1 MKKFL
6 EFIFKNVANKELDS
20 KIAESIIREYQAE
33 MNDRPASENS
43 IKDIAVIGMSCN
55 FGKAENIQEFWHNIE
70 QGIDCLEEVPEY
82 RWDKEKRYSADRKAL
97 RSYSKWGSFA
107 SRANKFD
114 SDFFNQSEI
123 SSMVTDPQQRL
134 FLHLCWEALENAGYG
149 SRDSRMG
156 KDIGVFVGV
165 RGNVYN
171 TETFVSNKNM
181 SDMSRKDSIE
191 FIRSVLL
198 GKAPNMVAAAVSNYL
213 DLKGPSMA
221 VDTACSSSLV
231 SIHLACQSII
241 NGDCDMSIAGGIEV
255 IVDPNT
261 YVYLSQ
267 INALSPEGK
276 CKTFDKN
283 ANGYVPG
290 EGGGAVILKSLDKAI
305 KDKDNIVAV
314 IKATA
319 VNNDGYTVGVT
330 TPDIEGQKRVIK
342 KAYRKAGVKPD
353 SVTLIEAHGTGTFL
367 GDPTEFRAL
376 TEVFRENTE
385 KCNFC
390 ALGTV
395 KSNIG
400 HLHSA
405 AGIASFIKI
414 ALALNKGR
422 IPATLNC
429 NEPNPRF
436 NLISSPFYISDKTTN
451 WVVDKI
457 KRRAGISSFGFG
469 GTNCHIVLEE
479 HPAEYTKKEA
489 ETLENH
495 LAVYSAKDNEALKRV
510 IYNHL
515 EYLNSNVVEPGDYSY
530 TLNTGRELFEKRICV
545 SFKNIEE
552 LRGKLSALIN
562 DKEKHSLLENV
573 ALKNSETPKTA
584 MVFPGQGSQ
593 YYGMAKELYIR
604 IESFREAFNKCD
616 AVISKYLGQSV
627 KEIIYSS
634 DVTNDLINQTAITQP
649 IVFAIDYSIGKM
661 WLDLGI
667 KPDAVLGHSIGEY
680 AAACI
685 AGVFTLEEAARI
697 IVKRAAL
704 MNSIDCNGG
713 MMVVFADEA
722 TVRKVSGDTLPELEA
737 GISIAAI
744 NGPANIVISGTN
756 KDLEIVKSKLS
767 KLSLNT
773 RELAVSHPF
782 HSKLMAPILEEFRN
796 EFNSIKMKRA
806 QIPLVSNL
814 TGDFKYNFD
823 VDYWLEH
830 IIEPVRFNQ
839 SINFLTEN
847 KYDIFIEA
855 GPGTTAATM
864 LKRIEQCSQKVIIP
878 TINRYDSDWDSLTGA
893 VSTVIKEGLD
903 INFNILYSKRN
914 KIELPTYPFNYRD
927 YWINQEK
934 SADIKHSSEEQKNTN
949 RLAYALFDDIKI
961 ISENEIQLEKT
972 VTPGDLEVIKDHVVG
987 DNVIMP
993 GVCFWEMAQIASL
1006 FGYGKVPVALK
1017 RITYPSALII
1027 DKKGNSRYRLILDK
1041 EKGKFTVSAY
1051 NEKSEQQWEHVTLG
1065 TIEEVNPVDKSLIDI
1080 PNIKKRLNYRY
1091 FSGRDLNEKFKE
1103 KGLLYGEK
1111 FYSVTNVWGGKNEAL
1126 TQLRFKADMLT
1137 ENYMYHPGILDGALQ
1152 GIALVQEVAED
1163 TRTFIPYRVEQIDF
1177 YGMLPEDCF
1186 GHVSLVKYNTDKGI
1200 IEFNVSITDIYG
1212 NVKIS
1217 VKKMCLKAVN
1227 MQSDEGI
1234 RTSEKQIKAYYT
1246 PYWTEIEKEKVKTLT
1261 LNTILVFEDIKG
1273 KDSPLVKLFEN
1284 RGCKVIK
1291 VNKEFSYKKI
1301 NEEQYNINPYNKEDY
1316 QNLFS
1321 SLHKDG
1327 IEAQGIIYAFD
1338 LNNSQEVVD
1347 NHGFAVDDIAKGKVL
1362 GLIDLINSMRV
1373 YNLDET
1379 HIAVITGNAFIVNS
1393 HDKGYNYPQ
1402 AAVAGLIR
1410 TIPHEYGNIKGV
1422 LIDIEENSLKNDSTL
1437 KLIADYLM
1445 NEYKKEIV
1453 SIRNGRLLAQTFKK
1467 ENFSISQDMKLPLQ
1481 DQGVYVIAGGL
1492 GGIGLEIAKAIAAKV
1507 KSKLILI
1514 GRSTLPERSKWQSL
1528 EGEDNKAVLKKIKS
1542 IQDIEAMGSEVI
1554 TLAVDV
1560 CNEKHLTSA
1569 LESIRTK
1576 FNHINGV
1583 INAAGILEDALINRV
1598 TKEAYETVTKSKI
1611 LGSCL
1616 LDYAT
1621 NKDNLDFFVIF
1632 SAMITYFGNAGQAAY
1647 SCANAFEDSFAAY
1660 RNFVKGKKTIVIN
1673 WGVWEEVG
1681 LVADSVSKKS
1691 LEERGIIPLSTSEAV
1706 EAFYSCLTEKHFQFG
1721 IGKLNKELEDK
1732 LISNLNTTIPS
1743 RSNSNDL
1750 SKHYTMD
1757 IEKLLKEYLLKKI
1770 NGFRENSS
1778 KPMNYKTSFLDAG
1791 LDSITIVNFTES
1803 FENETGIKLYPTVL
1817 FEYPTIQELSK
1828 YLLKNNNSMLDKV
1841 LNTILISGDEK
1852 TGYADIEKTET
1863 EVVPEK
1869 EQKLI
1874 LSTDI
1879 AVIGMS
1885 GSFPGASDINE
1896 YWQNLMNGIN
1906 CVKEVPAERWDWR
1919 EYYHPDK
1926 QKGKTYCKWGGF
1938 IDDIDLFD
1946 PLFFNLSPKE
1956 ATVLDPQ
1963 QRFLLKAA
1971 WETLEDAGYADG
1983 KLFGTCTGVFVG
1995 VSNHNY
2001 FDEAFDADN
2010 NYSGLATANAIA
2022 ANRLSYFLDLKGP
2035 SMSIDTQCSS
2045 SLVALH
2051 EACKSLIVGESDYA
2065 IAGGVNFLIPKDY
2078 YILLSQMEA
2087 VSKDGSCK
2095 TFDKKAN
2102 GFISGE
2108 GVGVLLLKRL
2118 SDAVTDRDNIHC
2130 VIKATEVNH
2139 DGKSGSLTAPNSK
2152 SQFELI
2158 KRCIG
2163 KAKVNPE
2170 TITYIETHGTGTS
2183 LGDPIEIKGLT
2194 EAFTQYT
2201 DKKSYCALGAVKSNI
2216 GHLESAA
2223 GMASI
2228 IKVIMA
2234 MKNKAIPGN
2243 LHFEEK
2249 NAFIDFANS
2258 PFYVLD
2264 KTIKWQTYGNPMRA
2278 GISSFGMG
2286 GTNGHVILEQAPEYK
2301 KYDSSDENNASY
2313 PVVLSAKSYS
2323 ALKKSI
2329 IKLTE
2334 YLEDKPDLQIKD
2346 ISYTLNTGRYN
2357 FNHRVAIVATSVT
2370 ELIYSLQ
2377 QISSN
2382 NFEYWQSHKIF
2393 YGSIN
2398 GNDAISHLT
2407 ASEDEIVKAV
2417 VVMPTYDRGVFD
2429 NIVTFINKNFQKNK
2443 VVMEVFDEYEKA
2455 INTMGM
2461 SIKKCFQPEV
2471 FCQDN
2476 EARVCTFAFTVGMIK
2491 FLKAL
2496 GIKTVQVITPDNAKN
2511 IMAAAE
2517 NRKNPEECILEIL
2530 ENTEEGTLNDLEAM
2544 DSNYIINLGKRD
2556 YLDSLGIPTGQA
2568 GVFNIQEGEAF
2579 DTDSV
2584 NTMISKIYVKG
2595 GKINF
2600 NAIYSDSERKISL
2613 PTYSFQTK
2621 SYWNRKKARDVSR
2634 EDSIVTTEETHYV
2647 QREQDY
2653 FYKWFWQEVKQNTPL
2668 TFKNSFVWVV
2678 FCDKQGLYTK
2688 IKESLET
2695 KNQKVVSVFADYKYN
2710 KKDSCNYSINSYIE
2724 EDYKALFKEVSA
2736 DFGRVDTVINLW
2748 SYTNTEFQEA
2758 MDAGVYGLLGIAL
2771 GLNANIKGNTEV
2783 NLVSI
2788 TNHSLEVEDV
2798 DKSKINVSGYPV
2810 HLLSRLIST
2819 EIKNI
2824 TARSIDLNGLEA
2836 SKEVIEDVIF
2846 NYSLTKNGFSEL
2858 AYRNGKAYIRILG
2871 KNALQKPKILHS
2883 VWKDGGVYVIT
2894 GGATG
2899 IGAEI
2904 GLHIA
2909 KKVKATVILIGRTKL
2924 PEKSEFKAYLEQ
2936 GDQKSVVE
2944 KIQNIIKIEEA
2955 GAQVE
2960 YYNGDISDE
2969 LKTIE
2974 ILDNISKKFGHI
2986 TGILH
2991 CAGAKRDAIITAKS
3005 FKDFQYAIAG
3015 KVTGISNIKK
3025 AIAGKSVDFVAAFSS
3040 IAALYGTPG
3049 QSDYSS
3055 ANALMDAFINDW
3067 SGNTE
3072 TFVTS
3077 INWTLWDGAGMDIP
3091 LLAKRKMENDGLL
3104 PLEISDGISAFEML
3118 LQDRKAPNYIVMK
3131 LSESDKFIKDLY
3143 ESKIR
3148 NSMSDKNVLFLSDI
3162 QGSYNKPVHKT
3173 NNSFEKETKEF
3184 LLKMLSELLYLEVSE
3199 IDTSRGLDEYGMDS
3213 LAIKEALEALEK
3225 QYNTVLEPSL
3235 FEENPTIDSLTV
3247 YLANRLSKNMQYQ
3260 TEEAF
3265 NNNSGEKSNTEVF
3278 MNSEIVEDI
3287 ATDSDEDK
3295 IEHLLCKLYEG
3306 TINTKDAKEKLE
3318 RLLSGSMD

>member
-20 KIAESIIREYQAE
+20 KIAESIIKEYQAE

-55 FGKAENIQEFWHNIE
+55 FGKSENLQEFWLNIE

-97 RSYSKWGSFA
+97 KSYSKWGSFA
-107 SRANKFD
+107 GRANKFD

-149 SRDSRMG
+149 SRDSRRG
-156 KDIGVFVGV
+156 DDIGVFVGV

-283 ANGYVPG
+283 ADGYVPG

-305 KDKDNIVAV
+305 KDKDNIIAV
-314 IKATA
+314 IKGTA

-376 TEVFRENTE
+376 TEVFRENTD
-385 KCNFC
+385 KFNFC

-451 WVVDKI
+451 WEVDKI

-479 HPAEYTKKEA
+479 HPSEYTKKEA
-489 ETLENH
+489 ETIENH
-495 LAVYSAKDNEALKRV
+495 LAVYSAKDNEALIRV
-510 IYNHL
+510 ICNNL
-515 EYLNSNVVEPGDYSY
+515 EYLNNNVVEPEDYSY

-545 SFKNIEE
+545 PFKNIEE
-552 LRGKLSALIN
+552 LRGKLSALISDN
-562 DKEKHSLLENV
+562 EKHFSLSEK
-573 ALKNSETPKTA
+573 AASKSSETPKTA
-584 MVFPGQGSQ
+584 LVFPGQGSQ

-604 IESFREAFNKCD
+604 VESFREAFNKCD
-616 AVISKYLGQSV
+616 TAFSKYLGQSI

-634 DVTNDLINQTAITQP
+634 DVSNDLINQTAITQP
-649 IVFAIDYSIGKM
+649 VVFAIDYSMGRM

-697 IVKRAAL
+697 VVKRAAL

-744 NGPANIVISGTN
+744 NGPSNIVISGTN
-756 KDLEIVKSKLS
+756 RDLEIVKSKLS
-767 KLSLNT
+767 KLNINT

-796 EFNSIKMKRA
+796 ELNSIKMKRA

-823 VDYWLEH
+823 VDYWQEH
-830 IIEPVRFNQ
+830 IIEPVRFYQ
-839 SINFLTEN
+839 SIVFLTDN
-847 KYDIFIEA
+847 NYDIFIEA

-878 TINRYDSDWDSLTGA
+878 TLNKYSSDWDSLTGA
-893 VSTVIKEGLD
+893 ISTVIREGLD
-903 INFNILYSKRN
+903 INFNVLYGKRN
-914 KIELPTYPFNYRD
+914 KIELPTYPFNYRE
-927 YWINQEK
+927 YWINQER
-934 SADIKHSSEEQKNTN
+934 SSEIKHSSEEHKNTN
-949 RLAYALFDDIKI
+949 GLAYALFDSIKI
-961 ISENEIQLEKT
+961 VSENEIQLEKT
-972 VTPGDLEVIKDHVVG
+972 VTTEDLEVIRNHVVG
-987 DNVIMP
+987 DNVIIP

-1006 FGYGKVPVALK
+1006 YGYGKVPVALK

-1027 DKKGNSRYRLILDK
+1027 DKKENSRYRLILDK

-1051 NEKSEQQWEHVTLG
+1051 NKKSEQLWEQVALG
-1065 TIEEVNPVDKSLIDI
+1065 TIEEINTVDNSLIDI
-1080 PNIKKRLNYRY
+1080 SDIKKRLNYR
-1091 FSGRDLNEKFKE
+1091 FLSGSELNEKFKE
-1103 KGLLYGEK
+1103 KGLSYGEK

-1126 TQLRFKADMLT
+1126 TELRFKTDMVS

-1177 YGMLPEDCF
+1177 YGRLPEDCF
-1186 GHVSLVKYNTDKGI
+1186 GYVSLVKYNTEKGI

-1212 NVKIS
+1212 NVKVSI
-1217 VKKMCLKAVN
+1217 KKMCLKAVN
-1227 MQSDEGI
+1227 MQSNDAI
-1234 RTSEKQIKAYYT
+1234 VTREKQIKEYYT
-1246 PYWTEIEKEKVKTLT
+1246 PYWTEIEKGQIKPLTLKTL
-1261 LNTILVFEDIKG
+1261 LVFEDIKG
-1273 KDSPLVKLFEN
+1273 KDSPLVKFYEN

-1291 VNKEFSYKKI
+1291 VSKEFSYKKI
-1301 NEEQYNINPYNKEDY
+1301 NEDLYSINPYNKEDY
-1316 QNLFS
+1316 LNLFG
-1321 SLHKDG
+1321 SLNKDS
-1327 IEAQGIIYAFD
+1327 IAVEGIIYAFD
-1338 LNNSQEVVD
+1338 LNSQEVSD
-1347 NHGFAVDDIAKGKVL
+1347 NHGAAIDDIAGGKVI
-1362 GLIDLINSMRV
+1362 GLIALINSMRV

-1379 HIAVITGNAFIVNS
+1379 HIAVITSNAFIVNS

-1422 LIDIEENSLKNDSTL
+1422 LIDIEDNSLENEKTL

-1445 NEYKKEIV
+1445 NEYKQEIV

-1467 ENFSISQDMKLPLQ
+1467 GNFSINQDMNLPLQ

-1492 GGIGLEIAKAIAAKV
+1492 GGIGLEIAKAIAEKV
-1507 KSKLILI
+1507 KARLILI
-1514 GRSTLPERSKWQSL
+1514 GRSPFPERSKWQSV
-1528 EGEDNKAVLKKIKS
+1528 EEEENKALLKKIKS
-1542 IQDIEAMGSEVI
+1542 IQDIEAMGSQVI

-1560 CNEKHLTSA
+1560 CNEKQLTSA

-1576 FNHINGV
+1576 FDHINGV

-1598 TKEAYETVTKSKI
+1598 TKEVYEKVTKAKI
-1611 LGSCL
+1611 LGSYL

-1632 SAMITYFGNAGQAAY
+1632 SAMVTYFGNAGQAAY

-1691 LEERGIIPLSTSEAV
+1691 LEERGIIPLSTSEAI

-1721 IGKLNKELEDK
+1721 IGKLSKDLENK
-1732 LISNLNTTIPS
+1732 LISRLITTKLS
-1743 RSNSNDL
+1743 RSISNSL
-1750 SKHYTMD
+1750 SGHFTMD

-1770 NGFRENSS
+1770 NELRENSS

-1791 LDSITIVNFTES
+1791 LDSITIVNFTEN

-1828 YLLKNNNSMLDKV
+1828 YLLKNNNSVLDKI
-1841 LNTILISGDEK
+1841 LNENLILGDEK
-1852 TGYADIEKTET
+1852 TDYAEIENTEA
-1863 EVVPEK
+1863 EVACEK
-1869 EQKLI
+1869 EQNLI

-1879 AVIGMS
+1879 AVIGMA
-1885 GSFPGASDINE
+1885 GSFPGASNVNE

-1906 CVKEVPAERWDWR
+1906 CVKEVPSERWDWR

-1938 IDDIDLFD
+1938 IENIDLFD

-1963 QRFLLKAA
+1963 QRFLLKAT

-1983 KLFGTCTGVFVG
+1983 KLFGTRTGVFVG

-2022 ANRLSYFLDLKGP
+2022 ANRLSYFFDLKGP

-2051 EACKSLIVGESDYA
+2051 EACKSLIIGESDCA
-2065 IAGGVNFLIPKDY
+2065 IVGGVNFLIPKDY

-2118 SDAVTDRDNIHC
+2118 SDAITDRDNIHC

-2152 SQFELI
+2152 SQSELI
-2158 KRCIG
+2158 KRCIN

-2194 EAFTQYT
+2194 EAFTEYT
-2201 DKKSYCALGAVKSNI
+2201 DKRSYCALGAVKSNI

-2223 GMASI
+2223 GMAGI

-2234 MKNKAIPGN
+2234 MKNKTIPGN

-2264 KTIKWQTYGNPMRA
+2264 KPIKWQTYGNPMRA

-2301 KYDSSDENNASY
+2301 KYDSSDEKNASY

-2334 YLEDKPDLQIKD
+2334 YLEDKPHLQIKD

-2357 FNHRVAIVATSVT
+2357 FNYRVAIVAASVA

-2393 YGSIN
+2393 YGSTN

-2417 VVMPTYDRGVFD
+2417 VVIPTYDRSIFN
-2429 NIVTFINKNFQKNK
+2429 NIVKFTNKYFQKNR
-2443 VVMEVFDEYEKA
+2443 VFMEVFDEYEKA
-2455 INTMGM
+2455 VNKIGM
-2461 SIKKCFQPEV
+2461 SIKKCIQPEGV
-2471 FCQDN
+2471 CLDN
-2476 EARVCTFAFTVGMIK
+2476 EAKIFTFAFTVGMIK
-2491 FLKAL
+2491 FLNML
-2496 GIKTVQVITPDNAKN
+2496 GIKTVQVITPDNSEI

-2517 NRKNPEECILEIL
+2517 KRRSPEECIRKVL
-2530 ENTEEGTLNDLEAM
+2530 ENNEEGTLNASQVI
-2544 DSNYIINLGKRD
+2544 DSNYIINLGRRD
-2556 YLDSLGIPTGQA
+2556 YLDILGIPDEQA
-2568 GVFNIQEGEAF
+2568 GIFNILEDEAF

-2584 NTMISKIYVKG
+2584 NTLISKIYVKG

-2600 NAIYSDSERKISL
+2600 TAIYSDSERRISL
-2613 PTYSFQTK
+2613 PTYSFQPK
-2621 SYWNRKKARDVSR
+2621 SYWNRKKTKDVSR
-2634 EDSIVTTEETHYV
+2634 EEIVAVTEAKHDV
-2647 QREQDY
+2647 QKAQDY
-2653 FYKWFWQEVKQNTPL
+2653 FYKWFWQEVKENTPL
-2668 TFKNSFVWVV
+2668 TFENGFVWVV
-2678 FCDKQGLYTK
+2678 FCDKQELYTK
-2688 IKESLET
+2688 IKESLKT
-2695 KNQKVVSVFADYKYN
+2695 RNQKVILVFADDKYY
-2710 KKDSCNYSINSYIE
+2710 KKDSCNYTINSHLE
-2724 EDYKALFKEVSA
+2724 EDYKVLFKDIIK

-2748 SYTNTEFQEA
+2748 AYTNTEFQETTYA
-2758 MDAGVYGLLGIAL
+2758 SVYGLLGIAL
-2771 GLNANIKGNTEV
+2771 GLNANLKGNTEV
-2783 NLVSI
+2783 NLISI
-2788 TNHSLEVEDV
+2788 TNDSLEVEDI
-2798 DKSKINVSGYPV
+2798 DKGRISVSGYPV
-2810 HLLSRLIST
+2810 HLLSRLISV

-2824 TARSIDLNGLEA
+2824 AARSIDFNGFEA
-2836 SKEVIEDVIF
+2836 SKEAVEDVIF
-2846 NYSLTKNGFSEL
+2846 KYSLTKNGFSEL
-2858 AYRNGKAYIRILG
+2858 AYRHGKAYIRMLK
-2871 KNALQKPKILHS
+2871 KNTLQKPEILNP

-2909 KKVKATVILIGRTKL
+2909 KKSKAAVILIGRTKF
-2924 PEKSEFKAYLEQ
+2924 PEKSEFREYLER
-2936 GDQKSVVE
+2936 GDKKDVIE
-2944 KIQNIIKIEEA
+2944 KIENIIKIQEA
-2955 GAQVE
+2955 GAKVE

-2974 ILDNISKKFGHI
+2974 ILDNISKRFGHI

-2991 CAGAKRDAIITAKS
+2991 CAGAKRDGIITAKS
-3005 FKDFQYAIAG
+3005 FKDFQYAIAA
-3015 KVTGISNIKK
+3015 KVSGISNIKK
-3025 AIAGKSVDFVAAFSS
+3025 AIEGKSVDFVAAFSS

-3104 PLEISDGISAFEML
+3104 PLEISDGITALERL
-3118 LQDRKAPNYIVMK
+3118 LQDRKASNYIVMK
-3131 LSESDKFIKDLY
+3131 LSESDKFIKDLF
-3143 ESKIR
+3143 ESKMR
-3148 NSMSDKNVLFLSDI
+3148 NPMSDKNGLFLSGT
-3162 QGSYNKPVHKT
+3162 QGSKNMPVHKT
-3173 NNSFEKETKEF
+3173 TNTFEKETKEF
-3184 LLKMLSELLYLEVSE
+3184 LLKMLSELLYLEATD

-3213 LAIKEALEALEK
+3213 LAIKEALAALEK
-3225 QYNTVLEPSL
+3225 QYDTVLEPSL
-3235 FEENPTIDSLTV
+3235 FEENPTIDKLVV
-3247 YLANRLSKNMQYQ
+3247 YLADRFSKNIQYQ

-3265 NNNSGEKSNTEVF
+3265 DNSGE
-3278 MNSEIVEDI
+3278 SEISEDI

-3306 TINTKDAKEKLE
+3306 TINTKDAKEKIA
-3318 RLLSGSMD
+3318 RLLSVSED